1 MPNYKGAKC
10 FVVTLMYGGYKHY
23 LKRVETIQGAGAS
36 LPTFAGYFSIS
47 LLDAQKFLN
56 DYEARYFASHFEGAQ
71 VETIKTGEVLK
82 SDRK

>member
-1 MPNYKGAKC
+1 MGKGKPIC
-10 FVVTLMYGGYKHY
+10 FVVTLIYGGYKHY
-23 LKRVETIQGAGAS
+23 LTRVEAKQEDGAP
-36 LPTFAGYFSIS
+36 LPVFAGYFSIS
-47 LLDAQKFLN
+47 LLDAQKFLK